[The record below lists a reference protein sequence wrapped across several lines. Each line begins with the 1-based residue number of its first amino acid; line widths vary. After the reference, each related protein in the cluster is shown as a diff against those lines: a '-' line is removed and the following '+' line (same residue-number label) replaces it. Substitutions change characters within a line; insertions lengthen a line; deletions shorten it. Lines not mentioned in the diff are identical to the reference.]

1 MIQLC
6 QFAFQSWFT
15 FSDEEANFAQEI
27 EKHMIVE
34 FSALELHLSAMG
46 HVFGAF
52 VSHLLGLNRIRS
64 AIRRLKVTLLRLEV
78 MLCSAYISQ
87 Q

>member
-1 MIQLC
+1 MLQIY
-6 QFAFQSWFT
+6 QFAFQNWFT
-15 FSDEEANFAQEI
+15 FSDEEANFEQEI
-27 EKHMIVE
+27 EKHMIVD

-52 VSHLLGLNRIRS
+52 VSHLLGLNRIRN
-64 AIRRLKVTLLRLEV
+64 AIRRLKVNLLRLEV
-78 MLCSAYISQ
+78 MLRSAYISQ